1 MIYFFVNSL
10 QLAPLTRPPLFFL
23 LFGISSSVTLHLLM
37 VSWKPIFGEEPAKLR
52 YFNLKFSSY
61 CQWHW
66 GKFSDNFHGMALWRA
81 EFYENR
87 VITFKDLC
95 FWLLLVTNET
105 LMNHDKRNCF
115 HKNHEVPL
123 RLENGCCF
131 YAHSDVV
138 WKHSVLIRDD
148 CERTEMNNDTGDIIK
163 IIPLFKQQQKNTA
176 IKYLDA
182 DILCHR

>member
-66 GKFSDNFHGMALWRA
+66 GNFSDNFHGMALWRS
-81 EFYENR
+81 ECYENW
-87 VITFKDLC
+87 VINSKSLC
-95 FWLLLVTNET
+95 FWLHLVTSET
-105 LMNHDKRNCF
+105 LLNHDKRNCF

-123 RLENGCCF
+123 RLKNGCCF
-131 YAHSDVV
+131 FAEEAPTCSQWRHVKTLSIDKRPL
-138 WKHSVLIRDD
+138 WKIRD
-148 CERTEMNNDTGDIIK
+148 EQR
-163 IIPLFKQQQKNTA
+163 
-176 IKYLDA
+176 Y
-182 DILCHR
+182 RRYY